1 MATETIN
8 IRIRE
13 DGSRVVKRN
22 LEDVGNTAE
31 KAASGV
37 DILKRALGALAA
49 FIAVDQI
56 RKYADAW
63 ASASGQIRIATKD
76 IAEAAAVQEQLYKTA
91 QNTRQGFTDI
101 VELYSRT
108 ARSGKELGA
117 SQAQLIKFTEN
128 VGKTLA
134 ASSTSAQQAQGALM
148 QMGQALG
155 SGIVRAEEFNSIL
168 EGAPAIL
175 QVVANHIDGA
185 EGSIGKLRKMML
197 DGKLTSKA
205 FFDAMLAG
213 SEEIDA
219 KFGKASFTI
228 SQGFTLIS
236 NAFMRWIGQT
246 DSALGISNTLGQ
258 AMKWIADNLNV
269 MADALVRMTGTIIT
283 ATAAYL
289 AFQGTMKAGFIID
302 AVKSFLDLRQAI
314 ASGNVVMLGSAEAAR
329 QKAVADLESATAN
342 RAATIAAIAKA
353 DADGAGIIMTTRAS
367 VANATAAADR
377 IRWTQAQLVAERE
390 LEIVRMRAQISD
402 IGRMQSAT
410 RLAEVRR
417 AEVALAKSLATAEAE
432 LASAKSAAA
441 TASSAQATRAAQQ
454 SAQLAQATQAVATA
468 QTAVTAST
476 AAAAGST
483 SLFAQALNGLKNVFS
498 ALASR
503 VIALFAIINAHP
515 FVALATAITATVG
528 ALVVWGDK
536 LNAGIDDLTTMRD
549 VGVATW
555 EQIQEGLIYLYE
567 SVGEVFS
574 GIGSAAIN
582 SLTAITGFTSEQI
595 KVWLAQYTSFYDGV
609 GSGFA
614 GVAKGI
620 ARTIDAIAGLLTGLG
635 IAVVRAFAGVPD
647 AIKEMFNRT
656 YNAVVGV
663 VENLVNTVINGVNKM
678 RSAVG
683 MDLLET
689 VKFDRKQV
697 DTKFFE
703 TYGQNIAQSIDDGF
717 QQQGGFMEKWVD
729 GVFTRAQA
737 IGKQRAAA
745 LGNQTGVDLNQ
756 AMGTFKAP
764 GPDEKELEKQRK
776 ELEKLKN
783 ELRSLLNTIAPVEG
797 AKLEM
802 AKAEETLNKAVA
814 KGLITTQDQARYLE
828 LLKFHYQDIIDPLG
842 KVNREMDE
850 QIRLLGM
857 SSRARQVES
866 EYMKIEKDLRSQGIT
881 LTQEETAALRSKIEM
896 LQRQNELVA
905 AQDQMLANSVEQR
918 RAFNTQIEA
927 MNNLLA
933 NPSSGFT
940 AGDAQGQVMG
950 MLGGMGIDTAGMQGQ
965 MQAQLE
971 LIQTYYAQLDML
983 RQNDLISEQDYSNAK
998 VQLAQRENELKTQN
1012 MRNFFSGLASLQS
1025 SNIKELAA
1033 IGKAAAITQAIMNTY
1048 EGATKALA
1056 QGGIYGAAM
1065 AAVVVAQGM
1074 AQVAAIRSQQTQGFM
1089 TGGNFTVGGTGGAD
1103 SQMVAFRATPGEQ
1116 VQVSTPT
1123 QVRKGT
1129 AAQGQGEQAAQPAV
1143 VTPKIINVLDPAIV
1157 GDYLGTDEGEQL
1169 IMNVVQRNQ
1178 RALGY

>member
-1 MATETIN
+1 MATETID

-13 DGSRVVKRN
+13 DGSRVVRRN

-37 DILKRALGALAA
+37 DILKRALGALTA

-76 IAEAAAVQEQLYKTA
+76 AAEAVAVQQKLFEVA
-91 QNTRQGFTDI
+91 QRTRQGFTEMTD
-101 VELYSRT
+101 LYGRL

-117 SQAQLIKFTEN
+117 TQTQLIKFTEN
-128 VGKTLA
+128 IGKTLA
-134 ASSTSAQQAQGALM
+134 ASSTSTEQARGALL

-175 QVVANHIDGA
+175 QVVANHIEGA

-197 DGKLTSKA
+197 DGQLTSKA

-213 SEEIDA
+213 SEEIDE

-246 DSALGISNTLGQ
+246 DSALGISNALGQ
-258 AMKWIADNLNV
+258 AMKWIAGNMDTV
-269 MADALVRMTGTIIT
+269 AAAALSVG
-283 ATAAYL
+283 
-289 AFQGTMKAGFIID
+289 
-302 AVKSFLDLRQAI
+302 
-314 ASGNVVMLGSAEAAR
+314 
-329 QKAVADLESATAN
+329 
-342 RAATIAAIAKA
+342 AAIA
-353 DADGAGIIMTTRAS
+353 
-367 VANATAAADR
+367 VAFT
-377 IRWTQAQLVAERE
+377 
-390 LEIVRMRAQISD
+390 
-402 IGRMQSAT
+402 
-410 RLAEVRR
+410 
-417 AEVALAKSLATAEAE
+417 
-432 LASAKSAAA
+432 
-441 TASSAQATRAAQQ
+441 
-454 SAQLAQATQAVATA
+454 
-468 QTAVTAST
+468 
-476 AAAAGST
+476 
-483 SLFAQALNGLKNVFS
+483 
-498 ALASR
+498 
-503 VIALFAIINAHP
+503 P
-515 FVALATAITATVG
+515 TAITAVTNAVRALWALLAANPLGAVVIALTAVVTYLTLMRNEINVG
-528 ALVVWGDK
+528 LDDVTMLGDVF
-536 LNAGIDDLTTMRD
+536 LA
-549 VGVATW
+549 
-555 EQIQEGLIYLYE
+555 
-567 SVGEVFS
+567 VGEDIAVVFNDLKELAA
-574 GIGSAAIN
+574 SAFTGLGDIVADVYQ
-582 SLTAITGFTSEQI
+582 SITQATDQET
-595 KVWLAQYTSFYDGV
+595 KNWLAQYTSFYDGV

-620 ARTIDAIAGLLTGLG
+620 TRTIDAIAGLLTGLG
-635 IAVVRAFAGVPD
+635 IAVVRAFSGVPD

-656 YNAVVGV
+656 YNVVVNV
-663 VENLVNTVINGVNKM
+663 VENMINTVINGVNRM

-683 MDLLET
+683 MGLLET

-697 DTKFFE
+697 DEKFFE
-703 TYGQNIAQSIDDGF
+703 TYGQSITQSIEDGF

-729 GVFTRAQA
+729 GVFASAQA

-764 GPDEKELEKQRK
+764 GPDGKELEKQRK

-857 SSRARQVES
+857 SSRSRQVES
-866 EYMKIEKDLRSQGIT
+866 EYLKIEKDLRSQGIA

-950 MLGGMGIDTAGMQGQ
+950 MLGGMGIDTAAMQGQ

-998 VQLAQRENELKTQN
+998 VQLAIRENELKTQN
-1012 MRNFFSGLASLQS
+1012 MRTFFSGLASLQS

-1033 IGKAAAITQAIMNTY
+1033 IGKAAAITQAVINTY

-1065 AAVVVAQGM
+1065 AAAVVASGL
-1074 AQVAAIRSQQTQGFM
+1074 AQVAQIRSQNVNTGFL
-1089 TGGNFTVGGTGGAD
+1089 TGGTFTVPGSGGAD
-1103 SQMVAFRATPGEQ
+1103 SQTVAFRASPGEQ
-1116 VQVSTPT
+1116 VTVATPT

-1129 AAQGQGEQAAQPAV
+1129 NAVNGEAQAQQAPSVNQR
-1143 VTPKIINVLDPAIV
+1143 IINVMDPAVV
-1157 GDYLGTDEGEQL
+1157 GDYLSTSEGEQVL
-1169 IMNVVQRNQ
+1169 VNVMKRNADSVRQIVQ
-1178 RALGY
+1178 GG

>member
-1 MATETIN
+1 MATETID

-13 DGSRVVKRN
+13 DGSRVVRRN
-22 LEDVGNTAE
+22 LNDVGDTAQR
-31 KAASGV
+31 AASGV
-37 DILKRALGALAA
+37 DILKRALGALTA
-49 FIAVDQI
+49 FIAVDQV
-56 RKYADAW
+56 RRYADAW

-76 IAEAAAVQEQLYKTA
+76 FAEAAAVQEQLFKTA

-155 SGIVRAEEFNSIL
+155 SGVVRAEEFNSIL

-175 QVVANHIDGA
+175 QVVANHIEGA

-197 DGKLTSKA
+197 DGQLTSKA

-213 SEEIDA
+213 SEEIDE

-246 DSALGISNTLGQ
+246 DSALGISNSLGR
-258 AMKWIADNLNV
+258 AMKWIADNMDMV
-269 MADALVRMTGTIIT
+269 AAAALSVG
-283 ATAAYL
+283 
-289 AFQGTMKAGFIID
+289 
-302 AVKSFLDLRQAI
+302 
-314 ASGNVVMLGSAEAAR
+314 
-329 QKAVADLESATAN
+329 
-342 RAATIAAIAKA
+342 AAIAVA
-353 DADGAGIIMTTRAS
+353 FTPTAIIA
-367 VANATAAADR
+367 VANAVRALWAVLAANP
-377 IRWTQAQLVAERE
+377 L
-390 LEIVRMRAQISD
+390 
-402 IGRMQSAT
+402 G
-410 RLAEVRR
+410 
-417 AEVALAKSLATAEAE
+417 
-432 LASAKSAAA
+432 
-441 TASSAQATRAAQQ
+441 
-454 SAQLAQATQAVATA
+454 AV
-468 QTAVTAST
+468 
-476 AAAAGST
+476 
-483 SLFAQALNGLKNVFS
+483 
-498 ALASR
+498 
-503 VIALFAIINAHP
+503 VIAL
-515 FVALATAITATVG
+515 TA
-528 ALVVWGDK
+528 VVTY
-536 LNAGIDDLTTMRD
+536 LTLMRD
-549 VGVATW
+549 EINVGLDDVTTLGDVFRA
-555 EQIQEGLIYLYE
+555 
-567 SVGEVFS
+567 VGEDIAVVFS
-574 GIGSAAIN
+574 DLKELAASAFTGLGDIVADVYQ
-582 SLTAITGFTSEQI
+582 SITQATDQET
-595 KVWLAQYTSFYDGV
+595 KNWLAQYTSFYDGV

-678 RSAVG
+678 RNAVG

-717 QQQGGFMEKWVD
+717 QMQGGFMENWID

-737 IGKQRAAA
+737 IGKERAAA
-745 LGNQTGVDLNQ
+745 LGNQTGVDLNR
-756 AMGTFKAP
+756 AMGTFQAP
-764 GPDEKELEKQRK
+764 GADNKELEKQRK

-866 EYMKIEKDLRSQGIT
+866 EYMRIEKDLRAQGIT

-927 MNNLLA
+927 MSNLLA

-1129 AAQGQGEQAAQPAV
+1129 AAQGQGEQAAAQPAV

>member
-1 MATETIN
+1 MATETID

-258 AMKWIADNLNV
+258 AMKWIADNMDMV
-269 MADALVRMTGTIIT
+269 AAAALSVG
-283 ATAAYL
+283 
-289 AFQGTMKAGFIID
+289 
-302 AVKSFLDLRQAI
+302 
-314 ASGNVVMLGSAEAAR
+314 
-329 QKAVADLESATAN
+329 
-342 RAATIAAIAKA
+342 AAIA
-353 DADGAGIIMTTRAS
+353 
-367 VANATAAADR
+367 VA
-377 IRWTQAQLVAERE
+377 
-390 LEIVRMRAQISD
+390 
-402 IGRMQSAT
+402 
-410 RLAEVRR
+410 
-417 AEVALAKSLATAEAE
+417 
-432 LASAKSAAA
+432 
-441 TASSAQATRAAQQ
+441 
-454 SAQLAQATQAVATA
+454 
-468 QTAVTAST
+468 
-476 AAAAGST
+476 
-483 SLFAQALNGLKNVFS
+483 
-498 ALASR
+498 
-503 VIALFAIINAHP
+503 
-515 FVALATAITATVG
+515 FVPTAITAVMNAVR
-528 ALVVWGDK
+528 ALWAVLAANPLAAVVI
-536 LNAGIDDLTTMRD
+536 ALTAVVTYLTLMRD
-549 VGVATW
+549 EINVGLDDVTTLGDVFRA
-555 EQIQEGLIYLYE
+555 
-567 SVGEVFS
+567 VGEDIAVVFS
-574 GIGSAAIN
+574 DLKELASSAFSGLGDIVADVYQ
-582 SLTAITGFTSEQI
+582 SITQATDQET
-595 KVWLAQYTSFYDGV
+595 KNWLAQYTSFYDGV

-717 QQQGGFMEKWVD
+717 QMQGGFMEKWVD

-745 LGNQTGVDLNQ
+745 LGSQTAVDLNQ

-764 GPDEKELEKQRK
+764 GPDGKELEKQRK

-881 LTQEETAALRSKIEM
+881 LTQEETAALRSKIEQ
-896 LQRQNELVA
+896 LQKMNELVA
-905 AQDQMLANSVEQR
+905 AQDQLLANSVEQR
-918 RAFNTQIEA
+918 RAFNTQVEA
-927 MNNLLA
+927 MNALLQ

-940 AGDAQGQVMG
+940 SADAQGNVMG
-950 MLGGMGIDTAGMQGQ
+950 MLGGMGIDTTAMQGQ
-965 MQAQLE
+965 MESQLA
-971 LIQTYYAQLDML
+971 IVQTYYQQLEVL
-983 RQNDLISEQDYSNAK
+983 RQNNLISEQDYANAK
-998 VQLAQRENELKTQN
+998 VQLAIRENQLKTQN
-1012 MRNFFSGLASLQS
+1012 YRNFFGTLAGLQS

-1033 IGKAAAITQAIMNTY
+1033 IGKAAAITQAVINTY

-1065 AAVVVAQGM
+1065 AAAVVATGL
-1074 AQVAAIRSQQTQGFM
+1074 AQVAQIRSQQTQGFL
-1089 TGGNFTVGGTGGAD
+1089 TGGSFTVPGGGGTD
-1103 SQMVAFRATPGEQ
+1103 SQMVAFRASPGEQ
-1116 VQVSTPT
+1116 VTVATPT

-1129 AAQGQGEQAAQPAV
+1129 EAVNGGNGGAQASPTVNQR
-1143 VTPKIINVLDPAIV
+1143 IINVLDPALV
-1157 GDYLGTDEGEQL
+1157 GDYLSTPEGEQL
-1169 IMNVVQRNQ
+1169 FVNTIRRNASSVKQ
-1178 RALGY
+1178 AIQNG

>member
-1 MATETIN
+1 MATETID

-76 IAEAAAVQEQLYKTA
+76 FAEAAAVQEQLFKTA

-155 SGIVRAEEFNSIL
+155 SGVVRAEEFNSIL

-197 DGKLTSKA
+197 DGQLTSKA

-213 SEEIDA
+213 SEEIDE

-228 SQGFTLIS
+228 SQGFTLMS

-246 DSALGISNTLGQ
+246 DSALGISNTLGR
-258 AMKWIADNLNV
+258 AMKWIADN
-269 MADALVRMTGTIIT
+269 MDMIAAAALSVG
-283 ATAAYL
+283 
-289 AFQGTMKAGFIID
+289 
-302 AVKSFLDLRQAI
+302 
-314 ASGNVVMLGSAEAAR
+314 
-329 QKAVADLESATAN
+329 
-342 RAATIAAIAKA
+342 AAIA
-353 DADGAGIIMTTRAS
+353 
-367 VANATAAADR
+367 VA
-377 IRWTQAQLVAERE
+377 
-390 LEIVRMRAQISD
+390 
-402 IGRMQSAT
+402 
-410 RLAEVRR
+410 
-417 AEVALAKSLATAEAE
+417 
-432 LASAKSAAA
+432 
-441 TASSAQATRAAQQ
+441 
-454 SAQLAQATQAVATA
+454 
-468 QTAVTAST
+468 
-476 AAAAGST
+476 
-483 SLFAQALNGLKNVFS
+483 
-498 ALASR
+498 
-503 VIALFAIINAHP
+503 
-515 FVALATAITATVG
+515 FVPTAITAVTNAVR
-528 ALVVWGDK
+528 ALWVV
-536 LNAGIDDLTTMRD
+536 LAANPLAAVVIALTAVVTYLTLMRD
-549 VGVATW
+549 EIKVGLDDVTTLGDVFRA
-555 EQIQEGLIYLYE
+555 
-567 SVGEVFS
+567 VGEDIAVVFS
-574 GIGSAAIN
+574 DLKELASSAFSGLGDIVADVYQ
-582 SLTAITGFTSEQI
+582 SITQATDQET
-595 KVWLAQYTSFYDGV
+595 KNWLAQYTSFYDGV

-678 RSAVG
+678 RDAVG
-683 MDLLET
+683 MSLIET
-689 VKFDRKQV
+689 VQFERKQV

-729 GVFTRAQA
+729 GVFTRAQE
-737 IGKQRAAA
+737 IGKDRAAK
-745 LGNQTGVDLNQ
+745 LGQQTGVDLNQ
-756 AMGTFKAP
+756 AMGTFQAP
-764 GPDEKELEKQRK
+764 GADEKELEKQRK
-776 ELEKLKN
+776 ELEKFKN

-866 EYMKIEKDLRSQGIT
+866 EYMKLEKDLRAQGIT

-940 AGDAQGQVMG
+940 AGDAQGQAMG

-983 RQNDLISEQDYSNAK
+983 RQNDLISEQDYANAK
-998 VQLAQRENELKTQN
+998 VQLTIRENELKTQN

-1065 AAVVVAQGM
+1065 AAVVVASGM

-1129 AAQGQGEQAAQPAV
+1129 AAQGQGEQAAAQPTV
-1143 VTPKIINVLDPAIV
+1143 VTPKIINVLDPSVV
-1157 GDYLGTDEGEQL
+1157 GDYLGTDDGEQL

>member
-1 MATETIN
+1 MATETID

-13 DGSRVVKRN
+13 DGSRVVRRN
-22 LEDVGNTAE
+22 LEDVGDTAE
-31 KAASGV
+31 RAASGV

-63 ASASGQIRIATKD
+63 ASAFGQIRIATKD
-76 IAEAAAVQEQLYKTA
+76 IAEAAAVREQLYKTA

-108 ARSGKELGA
+108 ARSGRELGA

-197 DGKLTSKA
+197 DGQLTSKA

-213 SEEIDA
+213 SEEIDE
-219 KFGKASFTI
+219 KFGKAPITI
-228 SQGFTLIS
+228 TQGFTQIS
-236 NAFMRWIGQT
+236 DAFMRWIGQT
-246 DSALGISNTLGQ
+246 DSALGISNSLGQ
-258 AMKWIADNLNV
+258 AMKLIADN
-269 MADALVRMTGTIIT
+269 M
-283 ATAAYL
+283 
-289 AFQGTMKAGFIID
+289 D
-302 AVKSFLDLRQAI
+302 AV
-314 ASGNVVMLGSAEAAR
+314 AA
-329 QKAVADLESATAN
+329 
-342 RAATIAAIAKA
+342 AALSVGAAIA
-353 DADGAGIIMTTRAS
+353 
-367 VANATAAADR
+367 VAFT
-377 IRWTQAQLVAERE
+377 
-390 LEIVRMRAQISD
+390 
-402 IGRMQSAT
+402 
-410 RLAEVRR
+410 
-417 AEVALAKSLATAEAE
+417 
-432 LASAKSAAA
+432 
-441 TASSAQATRAAQQ
+441 
-454 SAQLAQATQAVATA
+454 
-468 QTAVTAST
+468 
-476 AAAAGST
+476 
-483 SLFAQALNGLKNVFS
+483 
-498 ALASR
+498 
-503 VIALFAIINAHP
+503 P
-515 FVALATAITATVG
+515 TAITAVTNAVRALWAVLAANPLG
-528 ALVVWGDK
+528 AVVIALTAVVTYLAIMRDEI
-536 LNAGIDDLTTMRD
+536 NVGIDDVTTLGD
-549 VGVATW
+549 VFRA
-555 EQIQEGLIYLYE
+555 
-567 SVGEVFS
+567 VGEDIAVVFNDLKELASSEFS
-574 GIGSAAIN
+574 GLGDIVADVYQWVTQATDQETKN
-582 SLTAITGFTSEQI
+582 
-595 KVWLAQYTSFYDGV
+595 WLAQYTSFFDGV

-614 GVAKGI
+614 GLAKGI
-620 ARTIDAIAGLLTGLG
+620 ARTIDAIAGLLTGMG
-635 IAVVRAFAGVPD
+635 IAVVKAFAGVAD
-647 AIKEMFNRT
+647 AIKEMFNQT
-656 YNAVVGV
+656 YNEVVGV

-689 VKFDRKQV
+689 VKFDRRQV
-697 DTKFFE
+697 NTKFFE
-703 TYGQNIAQSIDDGF
+703 TYGQDIAQSIDEGF

-729 GVFTRAQA
+729 GVFSRAQA
-737 IGKQRAAA
+737 IGKDRAAN
-745 LGNQTGVDLNQ
+745 LGNQIGVDLNQ
-756 AMGTFKAP
+756 APGTFKAP
-764 GPDEKELEKQRK
+764 GADTAQLEKPRK
-776 ELEKLKN
+776 ETEKLRN

-797 AKLEM
+797 AKLQM
-802 AKAEETLNKAVA
+802 ARAEETLNKAVA
-814 KGLITTQDQARYLE
+814 KGLITTQDQARHLE
-828 LLKFHYQDIIDPLG
+828 LLKFHYQDIINPLG

-866 EYMKIEKDLRSQGIT
+866 EYRKIEKDLRAQGIT
-881 LTQEETAALRSKIEM
+881 LTQEETAALRSEIEM
-896 LQRQNELVA
+896 LQRLNELVA
-905 AQDQMLANSVEQR
+905 DQDQMLENSVEQR

-950 MLGGMGIDTAGMQGQ
+950 MLSGMGINTSGMQGQ
-965 MQAQLE
+965 IQAQLE

-983 RQNDLISEQDYSNAK
+983 RQNDLISEQAYSNAK
-998 VQLAQRENELKTQN
+998 VQLAIRENELKTQN
-1012 MRNFFSGLASLQS
+1012 MRDFFSGLAGLQS

-1116 VQVSTPT
+1116 VTVSTPT

-1129 AAQGQGEQAAQPAV
+1129 AAQGQGKQAAAQPTV

>member
-1 MATETIN
+1 MATETID

-13 DGSRVVKRN
+13 DGSRVVRRN
-22 LEDVGNTAE
+22 LNDVGDTAQR
-31 KAASGV
+31 AASGV

-185 EGSIGKLRKMML
+185 EGSIGKLWKMML
-197 DGKLTSKA
+197 DGQLTSKA

-213 SEEIDA
+213 SEEIDE
-219 KFGKASFTI
+219 KFGKAAFII
-228 SQGFTLIS
+228 SQGFTMIS
-236 NAFMRWIGQT
+236 DAFERWIGQT
-246 DSALGISNTLGQ
+246 DSALGISNSLGQ
-258 AMKWIADNLNV
+258 AMKWIADNMDTV
-269 MADALVRMTGTIIT
+269 AAAALSVG
-283 ATAAYL
+283 
-289 AFQGTMKAGFIID
+289 
-302 AVKSFLDLRQAI
+302 
-314 ASGNVVMLGSAEAAR
+314 
-329 QKAVADLESATAN
+329 
-342 RAATIAAIAKA
+342 AAIA
-353 DADGAGIIMTTRAS
+353 
-367 VANATAAADR
+367 VAFT
-377 IRWTQAQLVAERE
+377 
-390 LEIVRMRAQISD
+390 
-402 IGRMQSAT
+402 
-410 RLAEVRR
+410 
-417 AEVALAKSLATAEAE
+417 
-432 LASAKSAAA
+432 
-441 TASSAQATRAAQQ
+441 
-454 SAQLAQATQAVATA
+454 
-468 QTAVTAST
+468 
-476 AAAAGST
+476 
-483 SLFAQALNGLKNVFS
+483 
-498 ALASR
+498 
-503 VIALFAIINAHP
+503 P
-515 FVALATAITATVG
+515 TAITAVANAVRALWAVLAANPLG
-528 ALVVWGDK
+528 AVV
-536 LNAGIDDLTTMRD
+536 IELTAVVTYLTLMRD
-549 VGVATW
+549 EINVGLDDVTTLGDVFRA
-555 EQIQEGLIYLYE
+555 
-567 SVGEVFS
+567 VGEDIAVVFS
-574 GIGSAAIN
+574 DLKELAASDFTGLGDIVADVYQ
-582 SLTAITGFTSEQI
+582 SITQATDQET
-595 KVWLAQYTSFYDGV
+595 KNWLAQYTSFYDGV

-663 VENLVNTVINGVNKM
+663 VESLVNTVINGVNKM
-678 RSAVG
+678 RNAVG

-717 QQQGGFMEKWVD
+717 QMQGGFMENWID

-737 IGKQRAAA
+737 IGKERAAA
-745 LGNQTGVDLNQ
+745 LGNQTGVDLNR
-756 AMGTFKAP
+756 AMGTFQAP
-764 GPDEKELEKQRK
+764 GADNKELEKQRK

-866 EYMKIEKDLRSQGIT
+866 EYMKIEKDLRAQGIT

-1129 AAQGQGEQAAQPAV
+1129 AAQGQGEQAAAQPTV

>member
-1 MATETIN
+1 MATETID

-22 LEDVGNTAE
+22 LEGVGNTAE

-37 DILKRALGALAA
+37 DILKRALGALTA

-155 SGIVRAEEFNSIL
+155 SGVVRAEEFNSIL

-175 QVVANHIDGA
+175 QVVANHIEGA

-197 DGKLTSKA
+197 DGQLTSKA

-213 SEEIDA
+213 SEEIDE

-228 SQGFTLIS
+228 SQGFTLMS

-246 DSALGISNTLGQ
+246 DSALGISNSLGR
-258 AMKWIADNLNV
+258 AMKWIADN
-269 MADALVRMTGTIIT
+269 MDEIAAAAL
-283 ATAAYL
+283 
-289 AFQGTMKAGFIID
+289 
-302 AVKSFLDLRQAI
+302 AV
-314 ASGNVVMLGSAEAAR
+314 G
-329 QKAVADLESATAN
+329 
-342 RAATIAAIAKA
+342 AAIAVA
-353 DADGAGIIMTTRAS
+353 FVPTAIIAVTNAVRALWAVLAANPLGA
-367 VANATAAADR
+367 
-377 IRWTQAQLVAERE
+377 
-390 LEIVRMRAQISD
+390 IVIAI
-402 IGRMQSAT
+402 
-410 RLAEVRR
+410 
-417 AEVALAKSLATAEAE
+417 
-432 LASAKSAAA
+432 
-441 TASSAQATRAAQQ
+441 
-454 SAQLAQATQAVATA
+454 
-468 QTAVTAST
+468 TAVVTYLAIMRDEINVGIDDVTTLGDVFRALGEQIGSAFSTLSEIAST
-476 AAAAGST
+476 A
-483 SLFAQALNGLKNVFS
+483 FNGLVS
-498 ALASR
+498 VVEDVYQS
-503 VIALFAIINAHP
+503 
-515 FVALATAITATVG
+515 ITQST
-528 ALVVWGDK
+528 DEETK
-536 LNAGIDDLTTMRD
+536 
-549 VGVATW
+549 TW
-555 EQIQEGLIYLYE
+555 L
-567 SVGEVFS
+567 S
-574 GIGSAAIN
+574 
-582 SLTAITGFTSEQI
+582 
-595 KVWLAQYTSFYDGV
+595 QYVTFYDGV

-663 VENLVNTVINGVNKM
+663 VENLINTVISGVNKM
-678 RSAVG
+678 RDAVG
-683 MDLLET
+683 MSLIET
-689 VKFDRKQV
+689 VQFERKQV
-697 DTKFFE
+697 DDKFFQD
-703 TYGQNIAQSIDDGF
+703 YGQRIAQSIDDGF
-717 QQQGGFMEKWVD
+717 AQQGGFMENWVN
-729 GVFTRAQA
+729 GVFDRAQE
-737 IGKQRAAA
+737 IGKERAAA

-756 AMGTFKAP
+756 AMGTFQAP
-764 GPDEKELEKQRK
+764 GADTAELEKQRK
-776 ELEKLKN
+776 ELEKFKN

-802 AKAEETLNKAVA
+802 AKAEETLTKAVA

-866 EYMKIEKDLRSQGIT
+866 EYMKIEKDLRAQGIA

-933 NPSSGFT
+933 DPSSGFT
-940 AGDAQGQVMG
+940 AGDAQGQAMG
-950 MLGGMGIDTAGMQGQ
+950 MLGGMGIDTSGMQGQ

-1116 VQVSTPT
+1116 VTVSTPT

-1129 AAQGQGEQAAQPAV
+1129 AAQGQGDQAAAQPTV

-1178 RALGY
+1178 RSLGG

>member
-1 MATETIN
+1 MATETID

-37 DILKRALGALAA
+37 DILKRALGALTA

-155 SGIVRAEEFNSIL
+155 GGIVRAEEFNSIL

-175 QVVANHIDGA
+175 QVVANHIEGA
-185 EGSIGKLRKMML
+185 EGSIGKLRAMMK
-197 DGKLTSKA
+197 DGELTSKA

-213 SEEIDA
+213 SEEIDD

-258 AMKWIADNLNV
+258 AMKWIADNMDTV
-269 MADALVRMTGTIIT
+269 AAAALSVG
-283 ATAAYL
+283 
-289 AFQGTMKAGFIID
+289 
-302 AVKSFLDLRQAI
+302 
-314 ASGNVVMLGSAEAAR
+314 
-329 QKAVADLESATAN
+329 
-342 RAATIAAIAKA
+342 AAIA
-353 DADGAGIIMTTRAS
+353 
-367 VANATAAADR
+367 VAFT
-377 IRWTQAQLVAERE
+377 
-390 LEIVRMRAQISD
+390 
-402 IGRMQSAT
+402 
-410 RLAEVRR
+410 
-417 AEVALAKSLATAEAE
+417 
-432 LASAKSAAA
+432 
-441 TASSAQATRAAQQ
+441 
-454 SAQLAQATQAVATA
+454 
-468 QTAVTAST
+468 
-476 AAAAGST
+476 
-483 SLFAQALNGLKNVFS
+483 
-498 ALASR
+498 
-503 VIALFAIINAHP
+503 P
-515 FVALATAITATVG
+515 TAITAVAG
-528 ALVVWGDK
+528 AVRALWAVLAANPLGAVVIA
-536 LNAGIDDLTTMRD
+536 LAAVVTYLTLMRD
-549 VGVATW
+549 EINVGLDDVTTLGDVFRA
-555 EQIQEGLIYLYE
+555 
-567 SVGEVFS
+567 VGEDIAVVFGDLKELAS
-574 GIGSAAIN
+574 SAFTGLGEIV
-582 SLTAITGFTSEQI
+582 SDVYQSITQATDQET
-595 KVWLAQYTSFYDGV
+595 KNWLAQYTTFYDGV

-647 AIKEMFNRT
+647 AIKELFNRT
-656 YNAVVGV
+656 YNVVV
-663 VENLVNTVINGVNKM
+663 DVMENMINTVINGVNRM

-703 TYGQNIAQSIDDGF
+703 TYGQNIAQSIDAGF

-737 IGKQRAAA
+737 IGKERAAK

-866 EYMKIEKDLRSQGIT
+866 EYMKIEKDLRAQGIT

-1129 AAQGQGEQAAQPAV
+1129 AAQGQGEQAAAQPTV

>member
-1 MATETIN
+1 MATETID

-37 DILKRALGALAA
+37 DILKRALGALTA

-76 IAEAAAVQEQLYKTA
+76 AAEAVAVQQKLFEVA
-91 QNTRQGFTDI
+91 QRTRQGFTEMTD
-101 VELYSRT
+101 LYGRL
-108 ARSGKELGA
+108 ARSGKEVGA
-117 SQAQLIKFTEN
+117 TQTQLIKFTEN
-128 VGKTLA
+128 IGKTLA
-134 ASSTSAQQAQGALM
+134 ASSTSTEQARGALL

-155 SGIVRAEEFNSIL
+155 GGIVRAEEFNSIL

-213 SEEIDA
+213 SEEIDE

-246 DSALGISNTLGQ
+246 DSALGISNSLGQ
-258 AMKWIADNLNV
+258 AMKWLADNLDTV
-269 MADALVRMTGTIIT
+269 
-283 ATAAYL
+283 ATAAL
-289 AFQGTMKAGFIID
+289 SVG
-302 AVKSFLDLRQAI
+302 
-314 ASGNVVMLGSAEAAR
+314 
-329 QKAVADLESATAN
+329 
-342 RAATIAAIAKA
+342 AAIA
-353 DADGAGIIMTTRAS
+353 
-367 VANATAAADR
+367 VAFT
-377 IRWTQAQLVAERE
+377 
-390 LEIVRMRAQISD
+390 
-402 IGRMQSAT
+402 
-410 RLAEVRR
+410 
-417 AEVALAKSLATAEAE
+417 
-432 LASAKSAAA
+432 
-441 TASSAQATRAAQQ
+441 
-454 SAQLAQATQAVATA
+454 
-468 QTAVTAST
+468 
-476 AAAAGST
+476 
-483 SLFAQALNGLKNVFS
+483 
-498 ALASR
+498 
-503 VIALFAIINAHP
+503 P
-515 FVALATAITATVG
+515 TAITAVANAVRALWAVLAANPLGAVVTSLAAVVTYLTLMRDEITVG
-528 ALVVWGDK
+528 INDVTTLGDVFRALG
-536 LNAGIDDLTTMRD
+536 
-549 VGVATW
+549 
-555 EQIQEGLIYLYE
+555 EQ
-567 SVGEVFS
+567 
-574 GIGSAAIN
+574 IGSAFSTLSEMA
-582 SLTAITGFTSEQI
+582 STAFNGLVSVVADVYQSITQATDQET
-595 KVWLAQYTSFYDGV
+595 KNWLAQYTSFYDGV
-609 GSGFA
+609 STGFA
-614 GVAKGI
+614 GVAEGI

-656 YNAVVGV
+656 YNEVVGI
-663 VENLVNTVINGVNKM
+663 VEKLVNTVIGGVNKM
-678 RSAVG
+678 RNAIG

-689 VKFDRKQV
+689 VKFERKQV

-729 GVFTRAQA
+729 GVFSRAQE
-737 IGKQRAAA
+737 IGKDRAAK

-764 GPDEKELEKQRK
+764 GPDGKELEKQRK
-776 ELEKLKN
+776 ELEKFKN

-814 KGLITTQDQARYLE
+814 KGLMTTQDQARHLE

-866 EYMKIEKDLRSQGIT
+866 EYMKIEKDLRAQGIT

-927 MNNLLA
+927 MRALLA
-933 NPSSGFT
+933 DSGSGFT

-950 MLGGMGIDTAGMQGQ
+950 MLGGMGIDTAGVQGQ
-965 MQAQLE
+965 VQAQLE

-1129 AAQGQGEQAAQPAV
+1129 AAQGQGEQAAQPTV

>member
-1 MATETIN
+1 MATETID

-13 DGSRVVKRN
+13 DGSRVVRRN
-22 LEDVGNTAE
+22 LNDVGDTAE
-31 KAASGV
+31 RAASGV
-37 DILKRALGALAA
+37 DILKRALGALTA

-134 ASSTSAQQAQGALM
+134 ASGTSAQQAQGALM

-155 SGIVRAEEFNSIL
+155 GGIVRAEEFNSIL

-205 FFDAMLAG
+205 FFDAILAG
-213 SEEIDA
+213 SEEIDE
-219 KFGKASFTI
+219 KFGKVSFTI

-246 DSALGISNTLGQ
+246 DSALGISNALGQ
-258 AMKWIADNLNV
+258 AMKWIADN
-269 MADALVRMTGTIIT
+269 MATVAAAALSVG
-283 ATAAYL
+283 
-289 AFQGTMKAGFIID
+289 
-302 AVKSFLDLRQAI
+302 
-314 ASGNVVMLGSAEAAR
+314 
-329 QKAVADLESATAN
+329 
-342 RAATIAAIAKA
+342 AAIA
-353 DADGAGIIMTTRAS
+353 
-367 VANATAAADR
+367 VAFT
-377 IRWTQAQLVAERE
+377 
-390 LEIVRMRAQISD
+390 
-402 IGRMQSAT
+402 
-410 RLAEVRR
+410 
-417 AEVALAKSLATAEAE
+417 
-432 LASAKSAAA
+432 
-441 TASSAQATRAAQQ
+441 
-454 SAQLAQATQAVATA
+454 
-468 QTAVTAST
+468 
-476 AAAAGST
+476 
-483 SLFAQALNGLKNVFS
+483 
-498 ALASR
+498 
-503 VIALFAIINAHP
+503 P
-515 FVALATAITATVG
+515 TAITAVTNAVRALWAVLAANPLG
-528 ALVVWGDK
+528 AVVIA
-536 LNAGIDDLTTMRD
+536 LAAVVTYLTLMRD
-549 VGVATW
+549 EINVGLDDVTTLGDVFRA
-555 EQIQEGLIYLYE
+555 
-567 SVGEVFS
+567 VGEDIAVVFGDLKELAS
-574 GIGSAAIN
+574 SAFTGLGEIV
-582 SLTAITGFTSEQI
+582 SDVYQSITQATDQET
-595 KVWLAQYTSFYDGV
+595 KNWLAQYTTFYDGV

-647 AIKEMFNRT
+647 AIKELFNRT
-656 YNAVVGV
+656 YNVVV
-663 VENLVNTVINGVNKM
+663 DVMENMINTVINGVNRM

-703 TYGQNIAQSIDDGF
+703 TYGQNIAQSIDAGF

-737 IGKQRAAA
+737 IGKERAAK
-745 LGNQTGVDLNQ
+745 LGNQTGVDLSQ

-1116 VQVSTPT
+1116 VTVSTPT

-1129 AAQGQGEQAAQPAV
+1129 AAQGQGEQTSAAPTV
-1143 VTPKIINVLDPAIV
+1143 VTPKIINVLDPSIV
-1157 GDYLGTDEGEQL
+1157 GDYLGTDDGEQL

>member
-1 MATETIN
+1 MATETID

-37 DILKRALGALAA
+37 DILKRALGALTAILA
-49 FIAVDQI
+49 IEKV
-56 RKYADAW
+56 REYADAW
-63 ASASGQIRIATKD
+63 SSAEGLIRIATKTTE
-76 IAEAAAVQEQLYKTA
+76 EAVAVQDRLFKSA
-91 QNTRQGFTDI
+91 QNTRTSFKDM
-101 VELYSRT
+101 VELYSRA
-108 ARSGKELGA
+108 ARAGTELGA
-117 SQAQLIKFTEN
+117 SQNQVIQFAEG
-128 VGKTLA
+128 VGKALA
-134 ASSTSAQQAQGALM
+134 VQHVTATSASGALL
-148 QMGQALG
+148 QLGQLLG
-155 SGIVRAEEFNSIL
+155 TGKVKAQEFNSVL
-168 EGAPAIL
+168 EQVPTIL
-175 QVVANHIDGA
+175 QVVAKNIDGA
-185 EGSIGKLRKMML
+185 EGSVSKLKNMVN
-197 DGKLTSKA
+197 DGKISSKQ
-205 FFDAMLAG
+205 FFDAFLKG
-213 SEEIDA
+213 SGDLDA
-219 KFGKASFTI
+219 DFKKSSMTI
-228 SQGFTLIS
+228 GQGMTLIS
-236 NAFMRWIGQT
+236 NAFMKWIGEFN
-246 DSALGISNTLGQ
+246 DSLGVSNKLGE
-258 AMKWIADNLNV
+258 AAKWIADNMDMV
-269 MADALVRMTGTIIT
+269 AAAALSVG
-283 ATAAYL
+283 
-289 AFQGTMKAGFIID
+289 
-302 AVKSFLDLRQAI
+302 
-314 ASGNVVMLGSAEAAR
+314 
-329 QKAVADLESATAN
+329 
-342 RAATIAAIAKA
+342 AAIA
-353 DADGAGIIMTTRAS
+353 
-367 VANATAAADR
+367 VA
-377 IRWTQAQLVAERE
+377 
-390 LEIVRMRAQISD
+390 
-402 IGRMQSAT
+402 
-410 RLAEVRR
+410 
-417 AEVALAKSLATAEAE
+417 
-432 LASAKSAAA
+432 
-441 TASSAQATRAAQQ
+441 
-454 SAQLAQATQAVATA
+454 
-468 QTAVTAST
+468 
-476 AAAAGST
+476 
-483 SLFAQALNGLKNVFS
+483 
-498 ALASR
+498 
-503 VIALFAIINAHP
+503 
-515 FVALATAITATVG
+515 FVPTAITAVKTAVG
-528 ALVVWGDK
+528 DLWKLLAANPLAAVVIALTAVVTYFTIMRDEIK
-536 LNAGIDDLTTMRD
+536 IGIDDVTTLGD
-549 VGVATW
+549 VFRAVG
-555 EQIQEGLIYLYE
+555 EQISSAFAGVSKWAGKEFKELEGVIDEVYQSITQATDQETK
-567 SVGEVFS
+567 
-574 GIGSAAIN
+574 N
-582 SLTAITGFTSEQI
+582 
-595 KVWLAQYTSFYDGV
+595 WLAQYTTFYDGV

-663 VENLVNTVINGVNKM
+663 VENMINTVINGVNKM
-678 RSAVG
+678 RNAVG

-703 TYGQNIAQSIDDGF
+703 TYGRNIAQSIDAGF

-737 IGKQRAAA
+737 IGKERAAK
-745 LGNQTGVDLNQ
+745 LSNQTGVDLNQ

-764 GPDEKELEKQRK
+764 GPDEKELEKRRK

-783 ELRSLLNTIAPVEG
+783 ELRSLLDTIAPVEG
-797 AKLEM
+797 AILEM
-802 AKAEETLNKAVA
+802 AKAEETLKKALDKGLFGTGDESVA
-814 KGLITTQDQARYLE
+814 KYNRYLGLMRE
-828 LLKFHYQDIIDPLG
+828 HFKDIIDPLG

-933 NPSSGFT
+933 KPSSGFT
-940 AGDAQGQVMG
+940 AGDAQRQVMG

-983 RQNDLISEQDYSNAK
+983 RQKNLISEQDYSNAK

-1012 MRNFFSGLASLQS
+1012 YRNFFGTLAGLQS

-1074 AQVAAIRSQQTQGFM
+1074 AQVAAIRSQQTPGFM

-1116 VQVSTPT
+1116 VTVSTPT

-1129 AAQGQGEQAAQPAV
+1129 AAQGQGKQTSAAPTV
-1143 VTPKIINVLDPAIV
+1143 VTPKIINVLDPSIV

>member
-1 MATETIN
+1 MATETID

-13 DGSRVVKRN
+13 DGSRVVRRN
-22 LEDVGNTAE
+22 LEDVGNAAE
-31 KAASGV
+31 KSASGV
-37 DILKRALGALAA
+37 DVLKRALGALTA

-155 SGIVRAEEFNSIL
+155 GGVVRAEEFNSIL

-213 SEEIDA
+213 SEEIDE
-219 KFGKASFTI
+219 KFSKASFTI

-258 AMKWIADNLNV
+258 AMKLIADN
-269 MADALVRMTGTIIT
+269 M
-283 ATAAYL
+283 
-289 AFQGTMKAGFIID
+289 D
-302 AVKSFLDLRQAI
+302 AV
-314 ASGNVVMLGSAEAAR
+314 
-329 QKAVADLESATAN
+329 
-342 RAATIAAIAKA
+342 
-353 DADGAGIIMTTRAS
+353 
-367 VANATAAADR
+367 
-377 IRWTQAQLVAERE
+377 
-390 LEIVRMRAQISD
+390 
-402 IGRMQSAT
+402 
-410 RLAEVRR
+410 
-417 AEVALAKSLATAEAE
+417 
-432 LASAKSAAA
+432 
-441 TASSAQATRAAQQ
+441 
-454 SAQLAQATQAVATA
+454 
-468 QTAVTAST
+468 
-476 AAAAGST
+476 AAAALAVGAAIVVAFT
-483 SLFAQALNGLKNVFS
+483 PTAIAAVTNAVRALWAV
-498 ALASR
+498 LAANPLGAV
-503 VIALFAIINAHP
+503 VIALAA
-515 FVALATAITATVG
+515 
-528 ALVVWGDK
+528 VVTY
-536 LNAGIDDLTTMRD
+536 LTLMRD
-549 VGVATW
+549 EINVGLDDVTTLGDVFRA
-555 EQIQEGLIYLYE
+555 
-567 SVGEVFS
+567 VGEDIAVVFS
-574 GIGSAAIN
+574 NLKELAASAFIGLGDIVADVYQS
-582 SLTAITGFTSEQI
+582 ITQATDQET
-595 KVWLAQYTSFYDGV
+595 KNWLAQYASFYDGI
-609 GSGFA
+609 STSFA
-614 GVAKGI
+614 GVAEGI

-656 YNAVVGV
+656 YNEVVGI
-663 VENLVNTVINGVNKM
+663 VEKLVNTVINGVNKM

-683 MDLLET
+683 MSLLET
-689 VKFDRKQV
+689 VKFDRKQA

-703 TYGQNIAQSIDDGF
+703 TYGQNIAQSISDGF
-717 QQQGGFMEKWVD
+717 QQQGGFMEKWVE

-756 AMGTFKAP
+756 ALGTFKAP
-764 GPDEKELEKQRK
+764 GADTAELEKQRNG
-776 ELEKLKN
+776 LERFKN
-783 ELRSLLNTIAPVEG
+783 ELRSLLDTIAPFEG
-797 AKLEM
+797 AKLQM

-814 KGLITTQDQARYLE
+814 KGLMTTKDQARHLE
-828 LLKFHYQDIIDPLG
+828 LLKYHYQDMIDPLG

-850 QIRLLGM
+850 QIRLSGM
-857 SSRARQVES
+857 SARAMQAES
-866 EYMKIEKDLRSQGIT
+866 EYMRVEKELRSQGIM
-881 LTQEETAALRSKIEM
+881 LSQEETAALRDKIEM

-950 MLGGMGIDTAGMQGQ
+950 MLGGMGIDTAGVQGQ
-965 MQAQLE
+965 VQAQLE

-998 VQLAQRENELKTQN
+998 VQLAIRENELKTQN
-1012 MRNFFSGLASLQS
+1012 MRNFFSGLTSLQS

-1116 VQVSTPT
+1116 VTVSTPT

-1129 AAQGQGEQAAQPAV
+1129 ASQGQGEQAAAAPTV

>member
-1 MATETIN
+1 MATETID

-197 DGKLTSKA
+197 DGQLTSKA

-213 SEEIDA
+213 SEEIDE

-236 NAFMRWIGQT
+236 NSFMRWIGQT
-246 DSALGISNTLGQ
+246 DSALGISNSLGQ
-258 AMKWIADNLNV
+258 AMKWIADNMDTV
-269 MADALVRMTGTIIT
+269 AAAALSVG
-283 ATAAYL
+283 
-289 AFQGTMKAGFIID
+289 
-302 AVKSFLDLRQAI
+302 
-314 ASGNVVMLGSAEAAR
+314 
-329 QKAVADLESATAN
+329 
-342 RAATIAAIAKA
+342 AAIA
-353 DADGAGIIMTTRAS
+353 
-367 VANATAAADR
+367 VAFT
-377 IRWTQAQLVAERE
+377 
-390 LEIVRMRAQISD
+390 
-402 IGRMQSAT
+402 
-410 RLAEVRR
+410 
-417 AEVALAKSLATAEAE
+417 
-432 LASAKSAAA
+432 
-441 TASSAQATRAAQQ
+441 
-454 SAQLAQATQAVATA
+454 
-468 QTAVTAST
+468 
-476 AAAAGST
+476 
-483 SLFAQALNGLKNVFS
+483 
-498 ALASR
+498 
-503 VIALFAIINAHP
+503 P
-515 FVALATAITATVG
+515 TAITAVTNAVRALWAVLAANPLG
-528 ALVVWGDK
+528 AVVI
-536 LNAGIDDLTTMRD
+536 ALTAVVTYLTLMRD
-549 VGVATW
+549 EINVGLDDVTTLGDVFRA
-555 EQIQEGLIYLYE
+555 
-567 SVGEVFS
+567 VGEDIAVVFS
-574 GIGSAAIN
+574 DLKELAASAFTGLGDIVADVYQ
-582 SLTAITGFTSEQI
+582 SITQATDQET
-595 KVWLAQYTSFYDGV
+595 KNWLAQYTSFYDGV

-678 RSAVG
+678 RNAVG

-717 QQQGGFMEKWVD
+717 QMQGGFMENWID

-737 IGKQRAAA
+737 IGKERAAA
-745 LGNQTGVDLNQ
+745 LGNQTGVDLNR
-756 AMGTFKAP
+756 AMGTFQAP
-764 GPDEKELEKQRK
+764 GADNKELEKQRK

-866 EYMKIEKDLRSQGIT
+866 EYMRIEKDLRAQGIT

-933 NPSSGFT
+933 NPSSGFS

-1129 AAQGQGEQAAQPAV
+1129 AAQGQGEQAAAQPAV

>member
-1 MATETIN
+1 MATETID

-155 SGIVRAEEFNSIL
+155 NGIVRAEEFNSIL

-219 KFGKASFTI
+219 KSGKASFTI

-258 AMKWIADNLNV
+258 AMKWIADNMDTV
-269 MADALVRMTGTIIT
+269 AAAALSVG
-283 ATAAYL
+283 
-289 AFQGTMKAGFIID
+289 
-302 AVKSFLDLRQAI
+302 
-314 ASGNVVMLGSAEAAR
+314 
-329 QKAVADLESATAN
+329 
-342 RAATIAAIAKA
+342 AAIA
-353 DADGAGIIMTTRAS
+353 
-367 VANATAAADR
+367 VAFT
-377 IRWTQAQLVAERE
+377 
-390 LEIVRMRAQISD
+390 
-402 IGRMQSAT
+402 
-410 RLAEVRR
+410 
-417 AEVALAKSLATAEAE
+417 
-432 LASAKSAAA
+432 
-441 TASSAQATRAAQQ
+441 
-454 SAQLAQATQAVATA
+454 
-468 QTAVTAST
+468 
-476 AAAAGST
+476 
-483 SLFAQALNGLKNVFS
+483 
-498 ALASR
+498 
-503 VIALFAIINAHP
+503 P
-515 FVALATAITATVG
+515 TAITAVANAVRALWAVLAANPLG
-528 ALVVWGDK
+528 AVVI
-536 LNAGIDDLTTMRD
+536 ALTAVVTYLTLMRD
-549 VGVATW
+549 EINVGLDDVTTLGDVFRA
-555 EQIQEGLIYLYE
+555 
-567 SVGEVFS
+567 VGEDIAVVFS
-574 GIGSAAIN
+574 DLKELAASAFTGLGDIVADVYQ
-582 SLTAITGFTSEQI
+582 SITQATDQET
-595 KVWLAQYTSFYDGV
+595 KNWLAQYTSFYDGV

-678 RSAVG
+678 RNAVG

-717 QQQGGFMEKWVD
+717 QMQGGFMENWID
-729 GVFTRAQA
+729 GVFTRAQE

-776 ELEKLKN
+776 GLEKLKN

-828 LLKFHYQDIIDPLG
+828 LLKFHYQDIVDPLG

-866 EYMKIEKDLRSQGIT
+866 EYMRIEKDLRAQGIT

-1012 MRNFFSGLASLQS
+1012 MRNFFSGLTSLQS

-1116 VQVSTPT
+1116 VTVSTPT

-1129 AAQGQGEQAAQPAV
+1129 AAQGQGEQAAAQPTV

>member
-1 MATETIN
+1 MATETID

-246 DSALGISNTLGQ
+246 DSALGISNSLGR
-258 AMKWIADNLNV
+258 AMKWIADNMDTV
-269 MADALVRMTGTIIT
+269 
-283 ATAAYL
+283 
-289 AFQGTMKAGFIID
+289 
-302 AVKSFLDLRQAI
+302 
-314 ASGNVVMLGSAEAAR
+314 
-329 QKAVADLESATAN
+329 
-342 RAATIAAIAKA
+342 
-353 DADGAGIIMTTRAS
+353 
-367 VANATAAADR
+367 
-377 IRWTQAQLVAERE
+377 
-390 LEIVRMRAQISD
+390 
-402 IGRMQSAT
+402 
-410 RLAEVRR
+410 
-417 AEVALAKSLATAEAE
+417 
-432 LASAKSAAA
+432 
-441 TASSAQATRAAQQ
+441 
-454 SAQLAQATQAVATA
+454 
-468 QTAVTAST
+468 
-476 AAAAGST
+476 AAAALSVG
-483 SLFAQALNGLKNVFS
+483 A
-498 ALASR
+498 
-503 VIALFAIINAHP
+503 VIAVA
-515 FVALATAITATVG
+515 FVPTAITAVTNAVR
-528 ALVVWGDK
+528 ALWAVLAANPLAAVVI
-536 LNAGIDDLTTMRD
+536 ALTAVVTYLTLMRD
-549 VGVATW
+549 EINVGLDDVTTLGDVFRA
-555 EQIQEGLIYLYE
+555 
-567 SVGEVFS
+567 VGEDIAVVFS
-574 GIGSAAIN
+574 DLKELASSAFSGLGDIVADVYQ
-582 SLTAITGFTSEQI
+582 SITQATDQET
-595 KVWLAQYTSFYDGV
+595 KNWLAQYTSFYDGV

-678 RSAVG
+678 RNAVG

-717 QQQGGFMEKWVD
+717 QMQGGFMEKWVD
-729 GVFTRAQA
+729 GVFTRAQE

-764 GPDEKELEKQRK
+764 GPDEKELEKQAK
-776 ELEKLKN
+776 AMEKLKN

-797 AKLEM
+797 AKLEL
-802 AKAEETLNKAVA
+802 AKAEDTLQRAME
-814 KGLITTQDQARYLE
+814 KGLITTQDQARYLV
-828 LLKFHYQDIIDPLG
+828 LLREHYRDIIGPLG
-842 KVNREMDE
+842 KVNREMDK
-850 QIRLLGM
+850 QINLLGM
-857 SSRARQVES
+857 SSRARQVEA
-866 EYMKIEKDLRSQGIT
+866 EYLRIEKDLRSQGIT
-881 LTQEETAALRSKIEM
+881 LTQEETAALRGKIEQ
-896 LQRQNELVA
+896 LQKLNELVA
-905 AQDQMLANSVEQR
+905 AQDQLLANSVEQR

-933 NPSSGFT
+933 NSGRGFT
-940 AGDAQGQVMG
+940 QGDAQGQVMG
-950 MLGGMGIDTAGMQGQ
+950 MLGGMGIDTSAMQGQ
-965 MQAQLE
+965 MEAQLA
-971 LIQTYYAQLDML
+971 IVQTYYQQLEAL
-983 RQNDLISEQDYSNAK
+983 RANNLISEQDYANAK
-998 VQLAQRENELKTQN
+998 VQLAIRENQLKTQN
-1012 MRNFFSGLASLQS
+1012 YRNFFSALSGLQS

-1033 IGKAAAITQAIMNTY
+1033 IGKAAAITQAVINTY

-1065 AAVVVAQGM
+1065 AAVVVASGL
-1074 AQVAAIRSQQTQGFM
+1074 AQVAQIRSQNVSTGFL
-1089 TGGNFTVGGTGGAD
+1089 TGGSFTVPGSGGAD
-1103 SQMVAFRATPGEQ
+1103 SQTVAFRASPGEQ
-1116 VQVSTPT
+1116 VTVATPT

-1129 AAQGQGEQAAQPAV
+1129 NAVNGDGAAAQPAPSV
-1143 VTPKIINVLDPAIV
+1143 NQRIINVLDPAMV
-1157 GDYLGTDEGEQL
+1157 GDYLATPEGEQVL
-1169 IMNVVQRNQ
+1169 VNVMRRNSDAVRQ
-1178 RALGY
+1178 IAGGA

>member
-1 MATETIN
+1 MATETID

-22 LEDVGNTAE
+22 LEDVGDTAE

-37 DILKRALGALAA
+37 DILKRALGALTA

-76 IAEAAAVQEQLYKTA
+76 IAEAAAVQERLYKTA

-155 SGIVRAEEFNSIL
+155 GGVVRAEEFSSIL

-185 EGSIGKLRKMML
+185 EGSIGKLRQMML
-197 DGKLTSKA
+197 DGQLTSKA
-205 FFDAMLAG
+205 FFDAILAG
-213 SEEIDA
+213 SDEIDA

-246 DSALGISNTLGQ
+246 DSALGISNSLGQ
-258 AMKWIADNLNV
+258 AMKWLADNLDTV
-269 MADALVRMTGTIIT
+269 
-283 ATAAYL
+283 ATAAL
-289 AFQGTMKAGFIID
+289 AVG
-302 AVKSFLDLRQAI
+302 
-314 ASGNVVMLGSAEAAR
+314 
-329 QKAVADLESATAN
+329 
-342 RAATIAAIAKA
+342 AAIV
-353 DADGAGIIMTTRAS
+353 
-367 VANATAAADR
+367 VAFT
-377 IRWTQAQLVAERE
+377 
-390 LEIVRMRAQISD
+390 
-402 IGRMQSAT
+402 
-410 RLAEVRR
+410 
-417 AEVALAKSLATAEAE
+417 
-432 LASAKSAAA
+432 
-441 TASSAQATRAAQQ
+441 
-454 SAQLAQATQAVATA
+454 
-468 QTAVTAST
+468 
-476 AAAAGST
+476 
-483 SLFAQALNGLKNVFS
+483 
-498 ALASR
+498 
-503 VIALFAIINAHP
+503 P
-515 FVALATAITATVG
+515 TAITAVTNAVRALWAVLAANPLG
-528 ALVVWGDK
+528 AVVIA
-536 LNAGIDDLTTMRD
+536 LAAVVTYLTLMRD
-549 VGVATW
+549 EINVGLDDVTTLGDVFRA
-555 EQIQEGLIYLYE
+555 
-567 SVGEVFS
+567 VGEDIAVVFS
-574 GIGSAAIN
+574 NLKELAASAFIGLGDIVADVYQS
-582 SLTAITGFTSEQI
+582 ITQATDQET
-595 KVWLAQYTSFYDGV
+595 KNWLAQYASFYDGV
-609 GSGFA
+609 STGFA
-614 GVAKGI
+614 GVAEGI

-656 YNAVVGV
+656 YNEVVGV
-663 VENLVNTVINGVNKM
+663 VEKLVNTVINGVNKM

-683 MDLLET
+683 MSLLET
-689 VKFDRKQV
+689 VKFDRKQA

-703 TYGQNIAQSIDDGF
+703 TYGQNIAQSISDGF
-717 QQQGGFMEKWVD
+717 QQQGGFMEKWVE

-756 AMGTFKAP
+756 ALGTFKAP
-764 GPDEKELEKQRK
+764 GADTAELEKQRNG
-776 ELEKLKN
+776 LERFKN
-783 ELRSLLNTIAPVEG
+783 ELRSLLDTIAPVEG
-797 AKLEM
+797 AKLKM
-802 AKAEETLNKAVA
+802 AKAEETLNKAVS
-814 KGLITTQDQARYLE
+814 KGLMTTQDQARHLE
-828 LLKFHYQDIIDPLG
+828 LLKFHYQDMIDPLG

-850 QIRLLGM
+850 QIRLSGM
-857 SSRARQVES
+857 SARAMQAES
-866 EYMKIEKDLRSQGIT
+866 EYMRVEKELRSQGIM
-881 LTQEETAALRSKIEM
+881 LSQEETAALRDKIEM
-896 LQRQNELVA
+896 LQRQNELVE
-905 AQDQMLANSVEQR
+905 AQDQMLADSVEHR
-918 RAFNTQIEA
+918 REFNTQIEA
-927 MNNLLA
+927 MRALLA
-933 NPSSGFT
+933 DSGSGFT

-950 MLGGMGIDTAGMQGQ
+950 MLGGMGIDTSGVQGQ
-965 MQAQLE
+965 VQAQLE

-998 VQLAQRENELKTQN
+998 VQLAIRENELKTQN
-1012 MRNFFSGLASLQS
+1012 MRNFFSGLTSLQS
-1025 SNIKELAA
+1025 SNIRELAA

-1065 AAVVVAQGM
+1065 AAAVVAQGM

-1089 TGGNFTVGGTGGAD
+1089 TGGNFIVGGTGGAD

-1116 VQVSTPT
+1116 VQISTPT

-1129 AAQGQGEQAAQPAV
+1129 AAQGQGEQAAAQPTV

>member
-1 MATETIN
+1 MATETID

-76 IAEAAAVQEQLYKTA
+76 ITEAAAVQEQLYKTA

-108 ARSGKELGA
+108 ARSGRELGA

-197 DGKLTSKA
+197 DGQLASKA

-228 SQGFTLIS
+228 SHGFTLMS

-246 DSALGISNTLGQ
+246 DQSLGISNKLGQ
-258 AMKWIADNLNV
+258 GMKWIADNMDEV
-269 MADALVRMTGTIIT
+269 AAAAL
-283 ATAAYL
+283 
-289 AFQGTMKAGFIID
+289 
-302 AVKSFLDLRQAI
+302 AV
-314 ASGNVVMLGSAEAAR
+314 G
-329 QKAVADLESATAN
+329 
-342 RAATIAAIAKA
+342 AAIA
-353 DADGAGIIMTTRAS
+353 
-367 VANATAAADR
+367 VA
-377 IRWTQAQLVAERE
+377 
-390 LEIVRMRAQISD
+390 
-402 IGRMQSAT
+402 
-410 RLAEVRR
+410 
-417 AEVALAKSLATAEAE
+417 
-432 LASAKSAAA
+432 
-441 TASSAQATRAAQQ
+441 
-454 SAQLAQATQAVATA
+454 
-468 QTAVTAST
+468 
-476 AAAAGST
+476 
-483 SLFAQALNGLKNVFS
+483 
-498 ALASR
+498 
-503 VIALFAIINAHP
+503 
-515 FVALATAITATVG
+515 FVPTAITAVTNAVR
-528 ALVVWGDK
+528 ALWAVLAANPLAAVVI
-536 LNAGIDDLTTMRD
+536 ALTAVVTYLTLMRD
-549 VGVATW
+549 EINVGLDAVTTLGDVFRA
-555 EQIQEGLIYLYE
+555 
-567 SVGEVFS
+567 VGEDIAVVFS
-574 GIGSAAIN
+574 GLKELAASAFTGLGDIVADVYQ
-582 SLTAITGFTSEQI
+582 SITQATDQET
-595 KVWLAQYTSFYDGV
+595 KNWLAQYTSFYDGV

-647 AIKEMFNRT
+647 AIKEMFNRA

-678 RSAVG
+678 RNAVG

-717 QQQGGFMEKWVD
+717 QMQGGFMENWID
-729 GVFTRAQA
+729 GVFTRAQE

-756 AMGTFKAP
+756 AMGTFQAP
-764 GPDEKELEKQRK
+764 GANEKELEKQRK

-866 EYMKIEKDLRSQGIT
+866 EYLRIEKDLRSQGIT
-881 LTQEETAALRSKIEM
+881 LTQEETAALRSKIEQ
-896 LQRQNELVA
+896 LQKMNELVA
-905 AQDQMLANSVEQR
+905 AQDQILANSVEQR
-918 RAFNTQIEA
+918 RAFNTQVEA
-927 MNNLLA
+927 MNALLQ

-940 AGDAQGQVMG
+940 SADAQGNVMG
-950 MLGGMGIDTAGMQGQ
+950 MLGGMGIDTTAMQGQ
-965 MQAQLE
+965 MESQLA
-971 LIQTYYAQLDML
+971 IVQTYYQQLEVL
-983 RQNDLISEQDYSNAK
+983 RQNNLISEQDYANAK
-998 VQLAQRENELKTQN
+998 VQLAIRENQLKTQN
-1012 MRNFFSGLASLQS
+1012 YRNFFGTLAGLQS

-1033 IGKAAAITQAIMNTY
+1033 IGKAAAITQAVINTY

-1065 AAVVVAQGM
+1065 AAAVVATGL
-1074 AQVAAIRSQQTQGFM
+1074 AQVAQIRSQQTQGFL
-1089 TGGNFTVGGTGGAD
+1089 TGGSFTVPGGGGTD
-1103 SQMVAFRATPGEQ
+1103 SQMVAFRASPGEQ
-1116 VQVSTPT
+1116 VTVATPT

-1129 AAQGQGEQAAQPAV
+1129 EAVNGGNGGAQASPTVNQR
-1143 VTPKIINVLDPAIV
+1143 IINVLDPALV
-1157 GDYLGTDEGEQL
+1157 GDYLSTPEGEQL
-1169 IMNVVQRNQ
+1169 FVNTIRRNASSVKQ
-1178 RALGY
+1178 AIQNG

>member
-1 MATETIN
+1 MATETID

-37 DILKRALGALAA
+37 DILKRALGALTA

-155 SGIVRAEEFNSIL
+155 GGIVRAEEFNSIL

-175 QVVANHIDGA
+175 QVVANHIESA
-185 EGSIGKLRKMML
+185 EGSIGKLRAMMK
-197 DGKLTSKA
+197 DGELTSKA

-213 SEEIDA
+213 SEEIDD

-258 AMKWIADNLNV
+258 AMKWIADNMDTV
-269 MADALVRMTGTIIT
+269 AAAALSVG
-283 ATAAYL
+283 
-289 AFQGTMKAGFIID
+289 
-302 AVKSFLDLRQAI
+302 
-314 ASGNVVMLGSAEAAR
+314 
-329 QKAVADLESATAN
+329 
-342 RAATIAAIAKA
+342 AAIA
-353 DADGAGIIMTTRAS
+353 
-367 VANATAAADR
+367 VAFT
-377 IRWTQAQLVAERE
+377 
-390 LEIVRMRAQISD
+390 
-402 IGRMQSAT
+402 
-410 RLAEVRR
+410 
-417 AEVALAKSLATAEAE
+417 
-432 LASAKSAAA
+432 
-441 TASSAQATRAAQQ
+441 
-454 SAQLAQATQAVATA
+454 
-468 QTAVTAST
+468 
-476 AAAAGST
+476 
-483 SLFAQALNGLKNVFS
+483 
-498 ALASR
+498 
-503 VIALFAIINAHP
+503 P
-515 FVALATAITATVG
+515 TAITAVAG
-528 ALVVWGDK
+528 AVRALWAVLAANPLGAVVIA
-536 LNAGIDDLTTMRD
+536 LAAVVTYLTLMRD
-549 VGVATW
+549 EINVGLDDVTTLGDVFRA
-555 EQIQEGLIYLYE
+555 
-567 SVGEVFS
+567 VGEDIAVVFGDLKELAS
-574 GIGSAAIN
+574 SAFTGLGEIV
-582 SLTAITGFTSEQI
+582 SDVYQSITQATDQET
-595 KVWLAQYTSFYDGV
+595 KNWLAQYTTFYDGV

-647 AIKEMFNRT
+647 AIKELFNRT
-656 YNAVVGV
+656 YNVVV
-663 VENLVNTVINGVNKM
+663 DVMENMINTVINGVNRM

-703 TYGQNIAQSIDDGF
+703 TYGQNIAQSIDAGF

-737 IGKQRAAA
+737 IGKERAAK

-866 EYMKIEKDLRSQGIT
+866 EYMKIEKDLRAQGIT

-1129 AAQGQGEQAAQPAV
+1129 AAQGQGEQAAAQPTV

>member
-1 MATETIN
+1 MATETID

-108 ARSGKELGA
+108 ARSGRELGA

-258 AMKWIADNLNV
+258 AMKWIADNMDMV
-269 MADALVRMTGTIIT
+269 AAAALSVG
-283 ATAAYL
+283 
-289 AFQGTMKAGFIID
+289 
-302 AVKSFLDLRQAI
+302 
-314 ASGNVVMLGSAEAAR
+314 
-329 QKAVADLESATAN
+329 
-342 RAATIAAIAKA
+342 AAIA
-353 DADGAGIIMTTRAS
+353 
-367 VANATAAADR
+367 VAFT
-377 IRWTQAQLVAERE
+377 
-390 LEIVRMRAQISD
+390 
-402 IGRMQSAT
+402 
-410 RLAEVRR
+410 
-417 AEVALAKSLATAEAE
+417 
-432 LASAKSAAA
+432 
-441 TASSAQATRAAQQ
+441 
-454 SAQLAQATQAVATA
+454 
-468 QTAVTAST
+468 
-476 AAAAGST
+476 
-483 SLFAQALNGLKNVFS
+483 
-498 ALASR
+498 
-503 VIALFAIINAHP
+503 P
-515 FVALATAITATVG
+515 TAITAVTNAVRALWAVLAANPLG
-528 ALVVWGDK
+528 AVVIA
-536 LNAGIDDLTTMRD
+536 LAAVVTYLTLMRD
-549 VGVATW
+549 EINVGLDDVTTLGDVFRA
-555 EQIQEGLIYLYE
+555 
-567 SVGEVFS
+567 VGEDIAVVF
-574 GIGSAAIN
+574 GDLKELAASAFTGLGEIV
-582 SLTAITGFTSEQI
+582 SDVYQSITQATDQET
-595 KVWLAQYTSFYDGV
+595 KNWLAQYTTFYDGV

-647 AIKEMFNRT
+647 AIKELFNRT
-656 YNAVVGV
+656 YNVVV
-663 VENLVNTVINGVNKM
+663 DVMENMINTVINGVNRM

-737 IGKQRAAA
+737 IGKERAAR
-745 LGNQTGVDLNQ
+745 LGNQTGVDLSQ

-828 LLKFHYQDIIDPLG
+828 LLKFHYQDIVDPLG

-866 EYMKIEKDLRSQGIT
+866 EYLKIEKDLRSQGIT
-881 LTQEETAALRSKIEM
+881 LTQEETAALRSKIEQ
-896 LQRQNELVA
+896 LQKMNELVA
-905 AQDQMLANSVEQR
+905 AQDQLLANSVEQR
-918 RAFNTQIEA
+918 RAFNTQVEA
-927 MNNLLA
+927 MNALLQ
-933 NPSSGFT
+933 NPSSGYT
-940 AGDAQGQVMG
+940 SADAQGNVMG
-950 MLGGMGIDTAGMQGQ
+950 MLGGMGIDTTAMQGQ
-965 MQAQLE
+965 MESQLA
-971 LIQTYYAQLDML
+971 IVQTYYQQLEVL
-983 RQNDLISEQDYSNAK
+983 RQNNLISEQDYANAK
-998 VQLAQRENELKTQN
+998 VQLAIRENQLKTQN
-1012 MRNFFSGLASLQS
+1012 YRNFFGTLAGLQS

-1033 IGKAAAITQAIMNTY
+1033 IGKAAAITQAVINTY

-1065 AAVVVAQGM
+1065 AAAVVATGL
-1074 AQVAAIRSQQTQGFM
+1074 AQVAQIRSQQTQGFL
-1089 TGGNFTVGGTGGAD
+1089 TGGSFTVPGGGGTD
-1103 SQMVAFRATPGEQ
+1103 SQMVAFRASPGEQ
-1116 VQVSTPT
+1116 VTVATPT

-1129 AAQGQGEQAAQPAV
+1129 EAVNGGNGGTQASPTVNQR
-1143 VTPKIINVLDPAIV
+1143 IINVLDPALV
-1157 GDYLGTDEGEQL
+1157 GDYLSTPEGEQL
-1169 IMNVVQRNQ
+1169 FVNTIRRNASSVKQ
-1178 RALGY
+1178 AIQNG

>member
-1 MATETIN
+1 MATETID

-22 LEDVGNTAE
+22 LEDVGSTAE

-37 DILKRALGALAA
+37 DILKRALGALTA

-117 SQAQLIKFTEN
+117 SQQQLIKFTEN

-155 SGIVRAEEFNSIL
+155 SGTIRAEEFNSIL

-175 QVVANHIDGA
+175 QVVANHIAGA

-213 SEEIDA
+213 SDEIDA

-236 NAFMRWIGQT
+236 NSFMRWIGQT
-246 DSALGISNTLGQ
+246 DSALGISNSLGQ
-258 AMKWIADNLNV
+258 AMKWIADNMDTV
-269 MADALVRMTGTIIT
+269 AAAALSVG
-283 ATAAYL
+283 
-289 AFQGTMKAGFIID
+289 
-302 AVKSFLDLRQAI
+302 
-314 ASGNVVMLGSAEAAR
+314 
-329 QKAVADLESATAN
+329 
-342 RAATIAAIAKA
+342 AAIA
-353 DADGAGIIMTTRAS
+353 
-367 VANATAAADR
+367 VAFT
-377 IRWTQAQLVAERE
+377 
-390 LEIVRMRAQISD
+390 
-402 IGRMQSAT
+402 
-410 RLAEVRR
+410 
-417 AEVALAKSLATAEAE
+417 
-432 LASAKSAAA
+432 
-441 TASSAQATRAAQQ
+441 
-454 SAQLAQATQAVATA
+454 
-468 QTAVTAST
+468 
-476 AAAAGST
+476 
-483 SLFAQALNGLKNVFS
+483 
-498 ALASR
+498 
-503 VIALFAIINAHP
+503 P
-515 FVALATAITATVG
+515 TAITAVTNAVRALWATLAANPLT
-528 ALVVWGDK
+528 ALVVVLAAVITYITLMRDEIK
-536 LNAGIDDLTTMRD
+536 IGIDDVTTLGD
-549 VGVATW
+549 VFRA
-555 EQIQEGLIYLYE
+555 
-567 SVGEVFS
+567 VGEDMAVVFGDLKELASSAFS
-574 GIGSAAIN
+574 GLGDIVSEVYQ
-582 SLTAITGFTSEQI
+582 SITNATDQET
-595 KVWLAQYTSFYDGV
+595 KNWLAQYTSFYDGV
-609 GSGFA
+609 GTGFA

-620 ARTIDAIAGLLTGLG
+620 ARTVDAIAGLLTGMG
-635 IAVVRAFAGVPD
+635 IAVVRAFSGVPD
-647 AIKEMFNRT
+647 AIKELFNRT
-656 YNAVVGV
+656 YNVVVDV
-663 VENLVNTVINGVNKM
+663 VENMVNTVINGVNKM

-737 IGKQRAAA
+737 IGKDRAAK
-745 LGNQTGVDLNQ
+745 LGNQTGVDLTK

-764 GPDEKELEKQRK
+764 GPDDKELEKQRK

-828 LLKFHYQDIIDPLG
+828 LLKFHYQDIVDPLG

-850 QIRLLGM
+850 QIRLLGL

-881 LTQEETAALRSKIEM
+881 LTQEETAALRGKIEQ
-896 LQRQNELVA
+896 LQKQNELVA

-933 NPSSGFT
+933 NPNSGFT
-940 AGDAQGQVMG
+940 QGDAQGQVMG
-950 MLGGMGIDTAGMQGQ
+950 MLGGMGIDTTGMQGQ

-971 LIQTYYAQLDML
+971 MIQTYYAQLDAL
-983 RQNDLISEQDYSNAK
+983 RANDLISEQDYSNAK
-998 VQLAQRENELKTQN
+998 IQLAQRENELKTQN
-1012 MRNFFSGLASLQS
+1012 MRTFFSGLASLQS

-1033 IGKAAAITQAIMNTY
+1033 IGKAAAITQAVMNTY

-1116 VQVSTPT
+1116 VSVSTPT

-1129 AAQGQGEQAAQPAV
+1129 SAQQQGDSGTAAPTV
-1143 VTPKIINVLDPAIV
+1143 VTPKIINVLDPSIV
-1157 GDYLGTDEGEQL
+1157 GDYLGTDDGEQL

>member
-1 MATETIN
+1 MATETID

-76 IAEAAAVQEQLYKTA
+76 FAEAAAVQEQLFKTA

-155 SGIVRAEEFNSIL
+155 SGVVRAEEFNSIL

-197 DGKLTSKA
+197 DGQLTSKA

-213 SEEIDA
+213 SEEIDE

-228 SQGFTLIS
+228 SQGFTLMS

-246 DSALGISNTLGQ
+246 DSALGISNALGR
-258 AMKWIADNLNV
+258 AMKWIADN
-269 MADALVRMTGTIIT
+269 MDMIAAAALSVG
-283 ATAAYL
+283 
-289 AFQGTMKAGFIID
+289 
-302 AVKSFLDLRQAI
+302 
-314 ASGNVVMLGSAEAAR
+314 
-329 QKAVADLESATAN
+329 
-342 RAATIAAIAKA
+342 AAIA
-353 DADGAGIIMTTRAS
+353 
-367 VANATAAADR
+367 VA
-377 IRWTQAQLVAERE
+377 
-390 LEIVRMRAQISD
+390 
-402 IGRMQSAT
+402 
-410 RLAEVRR
+410 
-417 AEVALAKSLATAEAE
+417 
-432 LASAKSAAA
+432 
-441 TASSAQATRAAQQ
+441 
-454 SAQLAQATQAVATA
+454 
-468 QTAVTAST
+468 
-476 AAAAGST
+476 
-483 SLFAQALNGLKNVFS
+483 
-498 ALASR
+498 
-503 VIALFAIINAHP
+503 
-515 FVALATAITATVG
+515 FVPTAITAVTNAVRALWAVLAANPLG
-528 ALVVWGDK
+528 AVVI
-536 LNAGIDDLTTMRD
+536 ALTAVVTYLTLMRD
-549 VGVATW
+549 EINVGLDDVTTLGDVFRA
-555 EQIQEGLIYLYE
+555 
-567 SVGEVFS
+567 VGEDIAVVFS
-574 GIGSAAIN
+574 DLKELAASAFTGLGDIVADVYQ
-582 SLTAITGFTSEQI
+582 SITQATDQET
-595 KVWLAQYTSFYDGV
+595 KNWLAQYTSFYDGV

-678 RSAVG
+678 RDAVG
-683 MDLLET
+683 MSLIET
-689 VKFDRKQV
+689 VQFERKQV

-729 GVFTRAQA
+729 GVFTRAQE
-737 IGKQRAAA
+737 IGKDRAAK
-745 LGNQTGVDLNQ
+745 LGQQTGVDLNQ
-756 AMGTFKAP
+756 AMGTFQAP
-764 GPDEKELEKQRK
+764 GADEKELEKQRK
-776 ELEKLKN
+776 ELEKFKN

-866 EYMKIEKDLRSQGIT
+866 EYMKLEKDLRAQGIT

-940 AGDAQGQVMG
+940 AGDAQGQAMG

-983 RQNDLISEQDYSNAK
+983 RQNDLISEQDYANAK
-998 VQLAQRENELKTQN
+998 VQLTIRENELKTQN

-1065 AAVVVAQGM
+1065 AAVVVASGM
-1074 AQVAAIRSQQTQGFM
+1074 AQVAAIRAQQTQGFM

-1116 VQVSTPT
+1116 VTVSTPT

-1129 AAQGQGEQAAQPAV
+1129 AAQGQGDQAVAQPTV
-1143 VTPKIINVLDPAIV
+1143 VTPKIINVLDPSVV
-1157 GDYLGTDEGEQL
+1157 GDYLGTDDGEQL